1 MIHKSNKKFFLNS
14 FFSALPGFI
23 SILLSLLS
31 IPIYLKYGGTKEY
44 GSYIF
49 LHFLS
54 FIGQI
59 FNLGLG
65 KISAITIAQNKNVDD
80 FSWIFL
86 KQTIKNSL
94 LIFLVLIIF
103 FIINKFFNFF
113 SNYLFLLSILSIVV
127 TIVFITI
134 EGLFQGK
141 RLFFKLMLINLFFY
155 GVSLSL
161 PPFLLIFHYINYKT
175 IFLISLII
183 KIAVIIFS
191 IFFLFK
197 KKPIIFFLKKRAQL
211 NYNFNQK
218 WFSISNALNIAYD
231 FADKYL
237 IKIFIG
243 PVALASYSIPQQLT
257 GKLSIISKGISAVL
271 LPSIAFEK
279 KKLLTKDFLLS
290 LKIFVFVIPFL
301 IFLLFNLFDIFFSF
315 WLKNNSSS
323 EIVNLAKIFAI
334 ITWVSCMSHLIITY
348 YEGSGIIKK
357 NTMIE
362 LRFYPVYFFFIFIA
376 VLNKNLF
383 FITIVILLK
392 EIFLFFLRSITL
404 LNGSRIIKYSYLM
417 IVFACCYLFYT
428 IDADILKLFKNE

>member
-1 MIHKSNKKFFLNS
+1 MYKSNKKFFLNS
-14 FFSALPGFI
+14 FFSGLPGFI

-54 FIGQI
+54 FVGQI

-65 KISAITIAQNKNVDD
+65 KISAITIVQNKRVDD
-80 FSWIFL
+80 NSWILL
-86 KQTIKNSL
+86 KKTIKNSL
-94 LIFLVLIIF
+94 TIFFVLIIL
-103 FIINKFFNFF
+103 FIINKFYFFF
-113 SNYLFLLSILSIVV
+113 SSYILLLSILSIVI
-127 TIVFITI
+127 TIIFVTI
-134 EGLFQGK
+134 EGVFQGK
-141 RLFFKLMLINLFFY
+141 RLFVKLMLINLFFY
-155 GVSLSL
+155 GISLSL
-161 PPFLLIFHYINYKT
+161 PPFLLIFYHASYKS
-175 IFLISLII
+175 IFFISLII
-183 KIAVIIFS
+183 KIAVIVMSTFYLFRKKPLK
-191 IFFLFK
+191 FFFK
-197 KKPIIFFLKKRAQL
+197 KRPEL
-211 NYNFNQK
+211 NYYFNQK
-218 WFSISNALNIAYD
+218 WFSISNMLSIAYD

-243 PVALASYSIPQQLT
+243 PVALAFYSIPQQLT

-271 LPSIAFEK
+271 LPTIAFEK

-290 LKIFVFVIPFL
+290 LKIFIFIVPVI

-315 WLKNNSSS
+315 WLRNNSNN
-323 EIVNLAKIFAI
+323 EIINLAKIFSI

-362 LRFYPVYFFFIFIA
+362 IKFYPFFLSFLFIA

-383 FITIVILLK
+383 LITIVILLK

-404 LNGSRIIKYSYLM
+404 SKGVRIIKYSYL
-417 IVFACCYLFYT
+417 IITFACFYLFYT
-428 IDADILKLFKNE
+428 IDVDIIELFKDE